1 MCIRTMYNFQGEKNW
16 SPTRIRFNFW
26 DTKNT
31 FQPKVE
37 QNIKKLFEILFR
49 LPLPIQKCTHL
60 MKHCILF
67 VSSRLLLY
75 VIPDNS
81 SN

>member
-1 MCIRTMYNFQGEKNW
+1 MCIRTTYVLFPGGKNW

-37 QNIKKLFEILFR
+37 QNIKKPVLNSFQITF
-49 LPLPIQKCTHL
+49 THPKMHTL
-60 MKHCILF
+60 DGTLYSICM
-67 VSSRLLLY
+67 VQASS
-75 VIPDNS
+75 VCNS
-81 SN
+81 